1 MDRDRFRD
9 EATSD
14 EDYDELEA
22 FADSPTDPA
31 VIEGVVSELVDDE
44 DVAVLMPTRSSRGDV
59 MSTDVDGTDMEAIFE
74 EENRELDDLEDEMSQ
89 GRGDPVDLVDL
100 HRKHTGDR

>member
-89 GRGDPVDLVDL
+89 GRSDPVDLVDL